1 VIVDPDVTKYA
12 CSEKC
17 MFSIYKEVDGE
28 HLYIR
33 NSSAS
38 KILGV
43 GKVILKMTFTKL
55 LTLTICFILL
65 TLG

>member
-12 CSEKC
+12 CIEKR

-28 HLYIR
+28 HLYIN
-33 NSSAS
+33 NSLAS

-43 GKVILKMTFTKL
+43 RKVILKMTFKKL
-55 LTLTICFILL
+55 LTLTMCYILL